1 MALVDVDSL
10 VAGRYRLEERLDSG
24 GRAQVWRALDQELNR
39 PVAVKILLTPEGGD
53 PSFVELFRAEAQL
66 EARLK
71 HPGVV
76 EVFDWGHDG
85 YANYVVMD
93 LLEGTTISRL
103 LADGPLP
110 PDRVLTVG
118 RQAAAALAYAH
129 AEDVAHG
136 AVGPDH
142 VMVAPDGNT
151 TLIDFGLQCRGV
163 CEYPAAPDSDTY
175 ALGALLYEMLVG
187 ASPTGPRPIDLPEN
201 EAWPEHPRKLSSDVP
216 PELDHIVMK
225 AISPNP
231 ADRYQTAAEL
241 QAALDKLA
249 KPKSRAWLW
258 ALLALVAVV
267 VVAAAVWFFSSQIK
281 VVVPDV
287 IGTTQAQAQAT
298 LSASGFTMVVAG
310 QSPSLD
316 VLAGSIVSENPSAG
330 TEVRS
335 GSQVGVTVS
344 TGKPAATVP
353 SVAGLGLQ
361 AASSSI
367 ASAGLVVGV
376 ITNQNSS
383 TFPANTV
390 ISESPHAGEK
400 LTAGDSV
407 DLVVSAGQAKVAL
420 PDVRGMSQANA
431 SAKLTNLGLVVDVGS
446 VYSSQPS
453 GVVVTQGPAA
463 GTTVVARSTVTISVS
478 KGLAPVKVPNVK
490 GALEAD
496 AKTSL
501 QNLKLVPVSVP
512 TSGTAAQVGIV
523 IDQSPDP
530 GTKVKPGSQVKILV
544 GK

>member
-287 IGTTQAQAQAT
+287 TGTTQAQAQAT